1 MCQKNIN
8 KKYFNNSLLCLLLE
22 NVKDL
27 KILKITCSDLV
38 QMCQMCQNEHFA
50 TCPKSGY

>member
-1 MCQKNIN
+1 MSKNIN
-8 KKYFNNSLLCLLLE
+8 KKYFKNSLLCLLLE

-27 KILKITCSDLV
+27 KILKITCSVLV

-50 TCPKSGY
+50 TCAKSGY

>member
-8 KKYFNNSLLCLLLE
+8 KKYFKNSLLYLLLK
-22 NVKDL
+22 NIKNL
-27 KILKITCSDLV
+27 KILKMACSDLV
-38 QMCQMCQNEHFA
+38 EMCQMCQNEHFW

>member
-22 NVKDL
+22 KIKNL

-38 QMCQMCQNEHFA
+38 QMCQMCQNEHFW